1 MKHSRPNGQ
10 TNTDKENKMASR
22 IQEGGGGMGSSGS
35 RPRKPIVGIFA
46 PLKMKIVNKD
56 IKSSGGNVKVVASTT
71 NTSRANQN
79 HNSTTGA
86 SRAKSGRTAK
96 QSAEFINAQN
106 RWATQAQ
113 INQRQSIN
121 LDEAFSDQ
129 WSQQYS

>member
-1 MKHSRPNGQ
+1 
-10 TNTDKENKMASR
+10 MASR

-106 RWATQAQ
+106 QYDKATG
-113 INQRQSIN
+113 NSNSN
-121 LDEAFSDQ
+121 LIRIRTNGGLK
-129 WSQQYS
+129 